1 MKNCRPFVCLLWL
14 SISSSLFF
22 ACSNNPPETSHDPDK
37 EEWQSL
43 FNGVNL
49 DGWEPKITGFEL
61 NENFNNTFYAEDS
74 MIKVKY
80 DGYGDFGGR
89 FGHLFY
95 KEPFSYYRLKVDYR
109 FVGEQCQGGPEWAL
123 RNSGAMLHGQPAS
136 TMLKDQD
143 FPISVEAQFLG
154 GDGEHERPTLNLCT
168 PGTNVERN
176 GALVTDHCMESTAKT
191 YHGDQWVHAEFLVLG
206 DSLLQHI
213 LEGKVVMEYSKPQYG
228 GGAVSHFDSTL
239 YKAGQPITG
248 GSISLQS
255 ESHPVHFKN
264 IMLLN
269 LEGCTDKK
277 AKNYKSYFVKQKNTL
292 CIYD

>member
-1 MKNCRPFVCLLWL
+1 MRCP
-14 SISSSLFF
+14 F
-22 ACSNNPPETSHDPDK
+22 ACLCGMIAACCLTISCADAPAKHPSDPDR
-37 EEWQSL
+37 EDWLSL

-49 DGWEPKITGFEL
+49 DGWEPKITGYAL
-61 NENFNNTFYAEDS
+61 NDNFNNTFYVEDS
-74 MIKVKY
+74 TIKVKY

-95 KEPFSYYRLKVDYR
+95 KTPFSYYRLKLDYR
-109 FVGEQCQGGPEWAL
+109 FVEGQCPGGPDWAF
-123 RNSGAMLHGQPAS
+123 RNSGAMLHGQPAAS
-136 TMLKDQD
+136 MLNDQD

-154 GDGEHERPTLNLCT
+154 GDGEHERHTLNLCT
-168 PGTNVERN
+168 PGTNVVRN
-176 GALVTDHCMESTAKT
+176 GNLVTDHCMESTSKT

-213 LEGKVVMEYSKPQYG
+213 LDNQVVMEYSKTQYG

-239 YKAGQPITG
+239 YQEGQPITG
-248 GSISLQS
+248 GTISLQS
-255 ESHPVHFKN
+255 ESHPVQFKH
-264 IMLLN
+264 ILLLN

-277 AKNYKSYFVKQKNTL
+277 ARNYKSYFVKSNNTL